1 MSEPPHAALLLPA
14 QGVLQE
20 ESGSLADKE
29 LRKGPH
35 QHSSPYSRPA
45 YWALPQSEAHIVGV
59 MPLFDVGC
67 EAFDVS
73 VPCLQL

>member
-1 MSEPPHAALLLPA
+1 MSGPPHAALLLPA

-20 ESGSLADKE
+20 ESGSLADRE

-35 QHSSPYSRPA
+35 QHSSPYSSPA
-45 YWALPQSEAHIVGV
+45 YCALPQRDAHIVGV

-67 EAFDVS
+67 EALDIS
-73 VPCLQL
+73 LPCLP